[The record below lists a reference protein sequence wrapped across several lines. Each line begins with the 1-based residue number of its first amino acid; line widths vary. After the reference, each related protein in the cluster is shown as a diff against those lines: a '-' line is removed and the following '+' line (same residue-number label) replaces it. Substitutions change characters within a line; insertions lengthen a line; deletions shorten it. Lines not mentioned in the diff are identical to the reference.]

1 MRFCG
6 ASAGQARKGGV
17 VAKQYGVPGEWARVR
32 GTVLSLWPLFLSF
45 AMLGAFLAALVLGA
59 GTWLFGGLFVAS
71 LISVSVYW
79 QKGMRR
85 VESFFRGARGEER
98 VATVLA
104 GLPDT
109 YHVFNDFIAGGDHV
123 DHVVVGPAGVF
134 SVETKSWQGKVEVVE
149 RHVLVNGRLPTRDPL
164 SQAQKEADRVRAEMK
179 NMGFG
184 VTVTPLLCFASD
196 TFVQGVVS
204 CGEIKVMNADAMDG
218 WFASQPVAMPEND
231 LNRLVSLM
239 KTGR

>member
-1 MRFCG
+1 M
-6 ASAGQARKGGV
+6 AEAARKGGV
-17 VAKQYGVPGEWARVR
+17 VARQYGVPGEWARVR

-45 AMLGAFLAALVLGA
+45 TLLGAFLAALVLGA

-98 VATVLA
+98 VASVLA

-149 RHVLVNGRLPTRDPL
+149 RHVLVNGALPTRDPA
-164 SQAQKEADRVRAEMK
+164 AQTQREADSVKAK
-179 NMGFG
+179 IKALGFD
-184 VTVTPLLCFASD
+184 VTVVPVVCFASD
-196 TFVQGVVS
+196 TFAGDVGALGQV
-204 CGEIKVMNADAMDG
+204 KVMNAGTFVVWLESLPECLA
-218 WFASQPVAMPEND
+218 END
-231 LNRLVSLM
+231 LSRLVQVMAS
-239 KTGR
+239 GR